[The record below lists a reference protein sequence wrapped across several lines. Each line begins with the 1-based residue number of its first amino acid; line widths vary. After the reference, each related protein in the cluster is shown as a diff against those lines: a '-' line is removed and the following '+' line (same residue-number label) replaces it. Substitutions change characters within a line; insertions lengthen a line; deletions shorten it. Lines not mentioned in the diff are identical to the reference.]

1 MKKAAFYGRYSS
13 SNQTEQSIEGQLH
26 VCEKYAESNGLTI
39 VRQYIDR
46 AMSGTSDNRPEF
58 RQMIADSEKGG
69 FDTVLVYKLD
79 RFARNRYD
87 SAIHKKKLRD
97 NGVKVVSATEAIT
110 DSPEGIIMEGLL
122 EAMDEY
128 YSAELSRKMKRGKE
142 ESFKK
147 GLYLTPP
154 APFGYRLENR
164 RLAIDDKTAP
174 LVLEMFRNYL
184 DGKKI
189 GDIAEELNGKGI
201 PTVTGTDWKP
211 MDVSRLLHRRLYIG
225 EYTYGDIEG
234 VMPCPQIVSPELY
247 NAVQEYMSQSAT
259 RRRHRNDYDYMLTGK
274 LRCANCG
281 GAICGTTSQEHHY
294 YYCRHCK
301 CTKAVNADDLHEK
314 VLKVLDDYLTEDKVS
329 ELAAAAYAEY
339 QKEEQIDE
347 RPTLERE
354 LKAVDTQ
361 IQNAVNAIVAGAS
374 LPELQDRLNQL
385 KERQAALREALL
397 NAPTPLPKLTEAH
410 FKAVLSEMAKK
421 SNTDLFNTVVN
432 MVLLKGDTV
441 IICINLTDEA
451 NTPPLEQVLFKV
463 TAIPTVVCLN
473 NWLFV
478 AA

>member
-13 SNQTEQSIEGQLH
+13 TNQTEQSIEGQLH
-26 VCEKYAESNGLTI
+26 VCERYAEQHDI
-39 VRQYIDR
+39 HIIRQYVDR
-46 AMSGTSDNRPEF
+46 AISGTSDKRPQF
-58 RQMIADSEKGG
+58 LQMISDSQKGE

-87 SAIHKKKLRD
+87 SAIYKKKLHN

-164 RLAIDDKTAP
+164 RLAIDEETAP
-174 LVLEMFRNYL
+174 LVLEMFRTYL
-184 DGKKI
+184 GGKKI
-189 GDIAEELNGKGI
+189 GEIAEELNRKGV
-201 PTVTGTDWKP
+201 PTVAGTDWKP
-211 MDVSRLLHRRLYIG
+211 MDISRLLHRRLYIG

-234 VMPCPQIVSPELY
+234 VIPCPQIVPPELY
-247 NAVQEYMSQSAT
+247 DEVQEYMAQSAT

-281 GAICGTTSQEHHY
+281 GAICGTTSGQRHY
-294 YYCRHCK
+294 YYCRHCEGA
-301 CTKAVNADDLHEK
+301 KAISADYLHEK
-314 VLKVLDDYLTEDKVS
+314 VLKALDEYLNEDKVS

-347 RPTLERE
+347 RPALERE

-374 LPELQDRLNQL
+374 LPELQEKLNTL
-385 KERQAALREALL
+385 KERQTALREALI

-421 SNTDLFNTVVN
+421 SNTEIFNTVVN
-432 MVLLKGDTV
+432 MVLLRGDTV

-451 NTPPLEQVLFKV
+451 NEPPLEQILFSVSPTPTTV
-463 TAIPTVVCLN
+463 TLN
-473 NWLFV
+473 NWLFI

>member
-13 SNQTEQSIEGQLH
+13 TNQTEQSIEGQLH
-26 VCEKYAESNGLTI
+26 TCEKYAASNGIEI
-39 VRQYIDR
+39 VRKYIDR
-46 AMSGTSDNRPEF
+46 AMSGTSDNRPQF

-97 NGVKVVSATEAIT
+97 NGVRVVSATEAIT

-142 ESFKK
+142 ESFRK
-147 GLYLTPP
+147 GLYHSNV

-164 RLAIDDKTAP
+164 RLAIDEETAP
-174 LVLEMFRNYL
+174 LALEMFRNYL

-189 GDIAEELNGKGI
+189 GEIAEELNGKGI
-201 PTVTGTDWKP
+201 PTVTGTIWKP
-211 MDVSRLLHRRLYIG
+211 MDVSRLLHRRLYTG

-234 VMPCPQIVSPELY
+234 VMPCPQIVPSELY
-247 NAVQEYMSQSAT
+247 NAVQEYMAQSAT
-259 RRRHRNDYDYMLTGK
+259 RRRHRGDYDYMLTGK
-274 LRCANCG
+274 LRCADCG
-281 GAICGTTSQEHHY
+281 GAICGTTSGGRHY
-294 YYCRHCK
+294 YYCRRCEG
-301 CTKAVNADDLHEK
+301 ARAISADHLHEK
-314 VLKVLDDYLTEDKVS
+314 VLNALDEHLTEDRVT

-347 RPTLERE
+347 RPALEKE

-361 IQNAVNAIVAGAS
+361 IQNAVSAIVAGAS
-374 LPELQDRLNQL
+374 LPELQEKLNQL
-385 KERQAALREALL
+385 KERQTALREALI
-397 NAPTPLPKLTEAH
+397 NAPTPLPRLTEAH
-410 FKAVLSEMAKK
+410 FKAVLSGMAKK

-441 IICINLTDEA
+441 IICINLTNEA
-451 NTPPLEQVLFKV
+451 NEPPLEQILFKV
-463 TAIPTVVCLN
+463 TAVGTVVALN